1 VLVATRVPTEGMS
14 DTRVDAPIGPAALE
28 PALRPFGQAT
38 MLPAVAYTSDEVLA
52 WELRHLFADS
62 WVCIGRADELRHG
75 NAGEPITQRGLVVGD
90 VPVLLTFPSNDG
102 VLALA
107 NTCRHRAHEIL
118 SAGVAASRQ
127 ALVCP
132 YHAWNYG
139 LDGSLARAA
148 GLDRVTGF
156 EAADYG
162 LVKLPAAVWHGWVF
176 VNATG
181 DGPPITDHLGDL
193 ASLVAPYHPEKLVHR
208 ARREYTVA
216 ANWKVIVEN
225 YHECYHCPLIHPE
238 LCRVSPPSS
247 GANFDL
253 PGAWVGGSMDLRDG
267 AVTMSLSGG
276 SDAVAIDG
284 VDPGVVLYLG
294 LFPNL
299 LISLHPDYVMTHRLT
314 PLTPALTSVECAWYF
329 VDATTDPSY
338 AVEFWDL
345 TNQQD
350 WSACE
355 SVQRGVASPHFKPGP
370 FAPNED
376 AVYQWVTTVARAY
389 QGIAPHVAAR

>member
-1 VLVATRVPTEGMS
+1 MS
-14 DTRVDAPIGPAALE
+14 DTHGDAPIGPAALE

-52 WELRHLFADS
+52 WELRHLFAGS
-62 WVCIGRADELRHG
+62 WVCVGRVDELRHG
-75 NAGEPITQRGLVVGD
+75 SPGEPITQRGLVVGD
-90 VPVLLTFPSNDG
+90 VPVLLTFPSDHS
-102 VLALA
+102 VYALA

-118 SAGVAASRQ
+118 SAGSAAGRQ

-132 YHAWNYG
+132 YHAWNYA
-139 LDGSLARAA
+139 LDGSLARAP
-148 GLDRVTGF
+148 GFDRVAGF

-162 LVKLPAAVWHGWVF
+162 LVQLPATVWHGWVF

-181 DGPPITDHLGDL
+181 DGPPLTDHVGDL
-193 ASLVAPYHPEKLVHR
+193 DSLVAPYHPEKLIRR
-208 ARREYTVA
+208 AQREYTVV

-238 LCRVSPPSS
+238 LCQVSPPSS

-253 PGAWVGGSMDLRDG
+253 LGAWVGGSMDLRDG
-267 AVTMSLSGG
+267 AVTMSLSGR

-284 VDPGVVLYLG
+284 ADPGVVLYLG

-314 PLTPALTSVECAWYF
+314 PLAPALTNVECGWYF
-329 VDATTDPSY
+329 VDGAADPSY

-355 SVQRGVASPHFKPGP
+355 SVQRGVSSPHFKPGP

-376 AVYQWVTTVARAY
+376 AVYHWVTTVARAY
-389 QGIAPHVAAR
+389 QGIAPHLVAR